1 MKVERIS
8 EKLQKT
14 IPKLGGY
21 IFDKYLSDIL
31 PTSVTIYDT
40 DIGKKDIYPVK
51 DLYKYKVEIMGKLSS
66 SYDLTEDDI
75 KRVIKIFHLF
85 DDIILDKSNI
95 GVHFGEYSMLIIN
108 LKFNK
113 QEVQNIKDSE
123 EYKKWLKNKFVE
135 YNKYKED
142 VEFRKNVRKYNL

>member
-1 MKVERIS
+1 
-8 EKLQKT
+8 
-14 IPKLGGY
+14 
-21 IFDKYLSDIL
+21 
-31 PTSVTIYDT
+31 
-40 DIGKKDIYPVK
+40 
-51 DLYKYKVEIMGKLSS
+51 MGKLSS
-66 SYDLTEDDI
+66 SYDLTEDDL